1 MSNRFRVS
9 NILADRLTEHGI
21 ALGAVLQ
28 RASLSADLFQQE
40 RVYLTT
46 DELFALWR
54 AVGETSGDPCIG
66 LKLGTEERVER
77 FNAAALTALCSQS
90 FRDALQRLARYKQIT
105 CPEMIRIEQQGNE
118 AAVEFVFLEADQ
130 EEPGTLVDLC
140 LSWIFSIGRRGTEG
154 QVRPVRLEL
163 TRPLQHRET
172 LEAHFGCRVRFHAA
186 RNAIIFRASD
196 LDRSFVTHNADL
208 LKVVGEQMETEF
220 REWKAGA
227 SVGDQVKQTLKRSL
241 AGKRPVLGDI
251 ARQLGMSVR
260 TLQRRL
266 TEAGVSFQQVVEDT
280 RRELAHHY
288 LRQSTVELTEAAH
301 LLGYEDTN
309 SFFRAFQLWE
319 GTSPGQWRSLNAT
332 RD

>member
-28 RASLSADLFQQE
+28 RASLPADLFQQE
-40 RVYLTT
+40 RIYLTT
-46 DELFALWR
+46 DELFTLWR

-105 CPEMIRIEQQGNE
+105 CPEMIRIEQQGTE

-154 QVRPVRLEL
+154 QVRPVRVEF

-172 LEAHFGCRVRFHAA
+172 LEAHFGCRVRFGCA

-319 GTSPGQWRSLNAT
+319 GTSPGQWRSLNSS